1 MLGSGESSPVL
12 MGKASTSILKY
23 RDTEAFSRE
32 ERHVVLSNICDG
44 DDCYFLK
51 MLELYLF
58 CKRSLFEKNLI
69 ILSAQCFSN

>member
-1 MLGSGESSPVL
+1 

-58 CKRSLFEKNLI
+58 SKRSLFEKI
-69 ILSAQCFSN
+69 